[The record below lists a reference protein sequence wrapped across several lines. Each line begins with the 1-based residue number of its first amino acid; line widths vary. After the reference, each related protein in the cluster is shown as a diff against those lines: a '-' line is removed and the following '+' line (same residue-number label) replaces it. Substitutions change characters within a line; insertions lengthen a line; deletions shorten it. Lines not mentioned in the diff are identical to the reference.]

1 MSTLTIQSVLLVCG
15 LSSATKAG
23 YDPSQKLPQLS
34 PSPLPLASHF
44 WASCL
49 SVTKP
54 TDRCHSP
61 SESLLHKRFFWTSKW
76 GIFLQC
82 WPFRFFSNDCHR
94 YGRHFPFQKPCLA
107 HQGTLL
113 PLTLVLGKYKYHLF
127 LPFCLSSLLLSFL
140 WWIFTASL
148 GAELTSAQVI
158 TGHNHSQIRHSM
170 YGAQARDPEIH
181 RITSRFLSNQYSQV
195 SPVDQQWP
203 GTLVS

>member
-1 MSTLTIQSVLLVCG
+1 MTLPRSFHSSRHLPYPWLPISELAVYLWQNLLTDATAHQSHYF
-15 LSSATKAG
+15 TKG
-23 YDPSQKLPQLS
+23 SFE
-34 PSPLPLASHF
+34 PLNEGFSF
-44 WASCL
+44 NVDL
-49 SVTKP
+49 SV
-54 TDRCHSP
+54 
-61 SESLLHKRFFWTSKW
+61 
-76 GIFLQC
+76 
-82 WPFRFFSNDCHR
+82 FSNDCHR